1 MSMPPPEDQREV
13 RLGKLARLRAAGIE
27 PYPYRFARTHE
38 AAALHAE
45 FDALA
50 GQEVAVAGRLVGGR
64 RDMGRTVFRHLQD
77 GSGQIQL
84 FARSN
89 VLGDEGMARF
99 KELDTGDFVGA
110 RGALMRT
117 RLGEVSVEVRE
128 VELLSKSLR
137 PLPEKWHG
145 LQDEEKR
152 YRQRYLDLIAN
163 REVLDTFV
171 VRSRTIQAVRAW
183 LTARGFVEVETP
195 VLQPIPGGGAARPFS
210 THYNA
215 LDRTLFLRIALE
227 LYLKRCVI
235 GGIERVFEI
244 GRNFRNEGL
253 SRKHNPEFTML
264 ELYQA
269 YADYHD
275 IMALVEGLVPAV
287 AEQVLGTTR
296 LAWGEHAIELAAPW
310 PRLPLREAIREQTGV
325 DYGAIHDDAALREAA
340 RGAGLHPE
348 PTWNRAKVID
358 ELLSV
363 FVEPRLIQPTF
374 LVDYPVE
381 LSPLAKRRRDDPA
394 TVERF
399 ECFIGGMEVGN
410 AFSEL
415 NDPLDQRE
423 RFEAQVR
430 ARAAGDEEAQP
441 MDEDFLEALEYGM
454 PPTGGLG
461 IGIDRLVMLF
471 ANRPSIREVILFPQL
486 RTIAEPSAVGRQPS
500 ADGVPGANAGGT
512 E

>member
-1 MSMPPPEDQREV
+1 MAEPLPSEDQRET
-13 RLGKLARLRAAGIE
+13 RIAKLARLRAQGVE
-27 PYPYRFARTHE
+27 PYPYGFARTHLASE
-38 AAALHAE
+38 LHARYDE
-45 FDALA
+45 LE

-64 RDMGRTVFRHLQD
+64 RLMGKVGFVHLQD
-77 GSGQIQL
+77 SSGRVQL
-84 FARSN
+84 FCRADA
-89 VLGDEGMARF
+89 LGPAGFALF
-99 KELDTGDFVGA
+99 KELDIGDFVGA
-110 RGALMRT
+110 VGTLTRT
-117 RLGEVSVEVRE
+117 RTGEVSVQVRE
-128 VELLSKSLR
+128 LMLLAKSLR

-145 LQDEEKR
+145 LQDVEKR
-152 YRQRYLDLIAN
+152 YRQRYLDLISN
-163 REVLDTFV
+163 PDVQQVFI
-171 VRSRTIQAVRAW
+171 VRARTIQAIRSFLV
-183 LTARGFVEVETP
+183 ARGFVEVETP
-195 VLQPIPGGGAARPFS
+195 VLQPIPGGGAARPFG

-215 LDRTLFLRIALE
+215 LDRTLYLRIALE

-235 GGIERVFEI
+235 GGLERVFEI

-253 SRKHNPEFTML
+253 STKHNPEFTML

-275 IMALVEGLVPAV
+275 VMALVEELVPTV
-287 AEQVLGTTR
+287 AQEVLGTTR
-296 LAWGEHAIELAAPW
+296 LTYGEHSIDLAPPW
-310 PRLPLREAIREQTGV
+310 PRLSLREAIRERTGV
-325 DYGAIHDDAALREAA
+325 DYGAIAADAALREAA
-340 RGAGLHPE
+340 RAAGLRPE
-348 PTWNRAKVID
+348 PSWNRAKVID

-374 LVDYPVE
+374 LIDYPVE
-381 LSPLAKRRRDDPA
+381 LSPLAKRKRDDPT

-430 ARAAGDEEAQP
+430 ARQAGDEEAQP

-461 IGIDRLVMLF
+461 LGIDRLVMLF
-471 ANRPSIREVILFPQL
+471 TNRPSIREVILFPQL
-486 RTIAEPSAVGRQPS
+486 RTLRE
-500 ADGVPGANAGGT
+500 
-512 E
+512 